1 MPSASRQFRSAGPML
16 LESPTD
22 EDLQRLRQ
30 AVLGPLPRIQYIALY
45 QDSESNYRVLAY
57 AKNKLSPAC
66 WRTYVHPRLQA
77 ITPLEDVSNSI
88 QLAKSSPKFE
98 EHGSYRARNNK
109 SVQAPK
115 QDHQQ
120 EVSPYLLAKNYLL
133 RTLGLATTTKNEP
146 KAAKTP
152 KKTRTVRRLPTK
164 RFVRTFKYKAVTP
177 PEHRRPDDPI
187 EACLE
192 LTPLMV

>member
-1 MPSASRQFRSAGPML
+1 ML
-16 LESPTD
+16 LPTPTD

-45 QDSESNYRVLAY
+45 QDSESNYRVLGY

-66 WRTYVHPRLQA
+66 WRTHVHPGLQA
-77 ITPLEDVSNSI
+77 ITQLKDVSSAI

-98 EHGSYRARNNK
+98 EHGSYRARK
-109 SVQAPK
+109 SVPAPSK
-115 QDHQQ
+115 PQQ
-120 EVSPYLLAKNYLL
+120 EVSPYLLAKNYLM
-133 RTLGLATTTKNEP
+133 RTLGLATTNNEP

-152 KKTRTVRRLPTK
+152 KKTRTIRRLPTK
-164 RFVRTFKYKAVTP
+164 KFVRTFKYKDVTP